1 MEHVKFNINEISRK
15 ELVLISA
22 KAVAKG
28 ADFLMFENDINDKRT
43 IFAGKSIDPTTL
55 MMYDGKEFVKYEDP
69 LINVRIYTAAAWKG
83 YKVGNVE
90 YSEAFDISVDNT
102 SEVGDDCECLSCQL
116 DRKDENTRNF
126 IKGLLNDRST
136 GNSIMELLV
145 ERFSKE
151 LKKADNVNKG
161 PTVIPEA
168 LELYV
173 TGYLGMIIDTVKV
186 IDGTE
191 VMKEAKEAAIKGNFV
206 NPHKSTYMH

>member
-1 MEHVKFNINEISRK
+1 
-15 ELVLISA
+15 
-22 KAVAKG
+22 
-28 ADFLMFENDINDKRT
+28 
-43 IFAGKSIDPTTL
+43 
-55 MMYDGKEFVKYEDP
+55 
-69 LINVRIYTAAAWKG
+69 
-83 YKVGNVE
+83 
-90 YSEAFDISVDNT
+90 
-102 SEVGDDCECLSCQL
+102 
-116 DRKDENTRNF
+116 
-126 IKGLLNDRST
+126 
-136 GNSIMELLV
+136 MELLV